1 MPLGIYPGTFDPVT
15 NGHLDIIQRATTIFN
30 RVIVAVA
37 VDHYKNPLF
46 TVEERRDMLLE
57 VTQGYP
63 TVTVEVFSGLL
74 IDYVKDRKAQGII
87 RGLRAVS
94 DFEHEMQMAAMNKKM
109 AENVETI
116 FLTTSTE
123 YSFLSSSI
131 IKQVASLGGC
141 VRGLVPEIVLTA
153 LKEKY
158 KTKEE

>member
-15 NGHLDIIQRATTIFN
+15 NGRLDIIQRATTIFN

-74 IDYVKDRKAQGII
+74 IV
-87 RGLRAVS
+87 
-94 DFEHEMQMAAMNKKM
+94 
-109 AENVETI
+109 T
-116 FLTTSTE
+116 
-123 YSFLSSSI
+123 
-131 IKQVASLGGC
+131 
-141 VRGLVPEIVLTA
+141 
-153 LKEKY
+153 
-158 KTKEE
+158 